1 MSNVNNVMCT
11 SDTINKLI
19 TAAKKENKIFSTYD
33 NKEVMHVVF
42 GFDYILEYGYDP
54 TRFLRTNLSNWDHII
69 FIVPNGSNNAL
80 IKVKLITFED
90 DPDSINFN
98 DEPNIEKRE
107 LLNDK

>member
-1 MSNVNNVMCT
+1 MLLKTKWSDIMSNVKNVMCT

-33 NKEVMHVVF
+33 NKEVMNVVF

-69 FIVPNGSNNAL
+69 FIVPNGSNNAR

-98 DEPNIEKRE
+98 D
-107 LLNDK
+107 